1 MINLNDKAESGTLD
15 AILAAA
21 LEQFAQHGFEKTG
34 MSDIAASAKVS
45 RTTLYKQFSTKE
57 DVFRA
62 LSQRINAGVL
72 DAVKDAVRAPGE
84 TQDRLAGV
92 IHARV
97 RWVYELLHMSQ
108 YGRELINEKNR
119 LCGGVAIDA
128 NDRFLD
134 LVSQL
139 IGSLPRER
147 SATLPPRKA
156 ARLLI
161 ASVNGVIGEAS
172 TRAEAEKGVSDIVQI
187 FARGL
192 SD

>member
-1 MINLNDKAESGTLD
+1 MINLNDKEEGGVLA

-21 LEQFAQHGFEKTG
+21 LDQFSQHGFEKTG
-34 MSDIAASAKVS
+34 MSDIATAASVS

-72 DAVKDAVRAPGE
+72 DAVKNAARAPGE
-84 TQDRLAGV
+84 PQDRLAGV

-97 RWVYELLHMSQ
+97 QWVYELLHLSP

-139 IGSLPRER
+139 IGGLPRGR
-147 SATLPPRKA
+147 SAMPARKA

-161 ASVNGVIGEAS
+161 ASINGVIGDAA